1 MRSTFSHMP
10 PALKGILWMLLA
22 AVFFSGLNT
31 FIRLAATQV
40 PVLEVVFFRN
50 FFNLVFMLPWLLRIG
65 LAALRTQRLGLHA
78 LRSGFGLCSM
88 LLQFW
93 AIALMP
99 LAEATALS
107 FTVPL
112 FATLAVAAVLHE
124 KVGVRRALALV
135 VGFAGT
141 LIMLRPG
148 FAEVSAPA
156 LAILAASVLIASGF
170 TCVKV
175 LTRTE
180 SPNAMVLF
188 MGLFM
193 APVSLVPALFVWQW
207 PSAVGWLYL
216 VGVGGSAT
224 FGHLC
229 FNRAFAAADV
239 SAVIPYDYTRLLI
252 VAVIGYAL
260 FAEVPDLWTWL
271 GAGVIVA
278 ANIYIAQRE
287 ARGGARRRLAEP
299 TATDK
304 LPS

>member
-1 MRSTFSHMP
+1 
-10 PALKGILWMLLA
+10 MLAA

-31 FIRLAATQV
+31 FIRLAAGEV

-50 FFNLVFMLPWLLRIG
+50 FFNLAFMLPWLLRIG
-65 LAALRTQRLGLHA
+65 LAALRTERLGLHA
-78 LRSGFGLCSM
+78 LRSGFGLASM

-112 FATLAVAAVLHE
+112 FATLAVAVVLGE
-124 KVGVRRALALV
+124 TVGVRRAVALI

-141 LIMLRPG
+141 VIMLRPG
-148 FAEVSAPA
+148 FVEVSTPA

-193 APVSLVPALFVWQW
+193 APVSLVPALFVWEW
-207 PSAVGWLYL
+207 PSAVGWFYL
-216 VGVGGSAT
+216 VGVGACAT

-229 FNRAFAAADV
+229 FNRAFASADV
-239 SAVIPYDYTRLLI
+239 SVVMPYDYSRLLI

-260 FAEVPDLWTWL
+260 FAEVPDVWTWI

-287 ARGGARRRLAEP
+287 ARAGGRRLAGP
-299 TATDK
+299 MPADK
-304 LPS
+304 LDP

>member
-1 MRSTFSHMP
+1 
-10 PALKGILWMLLA
+10 MLVA

-31 FIRLAATQV
+31 FIRLAASEV
-40 PVLEVVFFRN
+40 PVLEIVFFRN
-50 FFNLVFMLPWLLRIG
+50 FFNLAFMLPWLLRIG
-65 LAALRTQRLGLHA
+65 LVALRTERLGLHA
-78 LRSGFGLCSM
+78 LRSGFGLASM

-112 FATLAVAAVLHE
+112 FATLSVAVVLGE

-141 LIMLRPG
+141 VIMLRPG
-148 FAEVSAPA
+148 FVAVSTPA

-193 APVSLVPALFVWQW
+193 APVSLIPALFVWQW
-207 PSAVGWLYL
+207 PSMVGWFYL
-216 VGVGGSAT
+216 VGVGASAT

-229 FNRAFAAADV
+229 FNRAFASADV
-239 SAVIPYDYTRLLI
+239 SVVLPYDYTRLLV

-260 FAEVPDLWTWL
+260 FAEVPDLWTWI

-278 ANIYIAQRE
+278 ANIYIAHRE
-287 ARGGARRRLAEP
+287 ARGEARGAGRRLAGP
-299 TATDK
+299 MPADK
-304 LPS
+304 LDP